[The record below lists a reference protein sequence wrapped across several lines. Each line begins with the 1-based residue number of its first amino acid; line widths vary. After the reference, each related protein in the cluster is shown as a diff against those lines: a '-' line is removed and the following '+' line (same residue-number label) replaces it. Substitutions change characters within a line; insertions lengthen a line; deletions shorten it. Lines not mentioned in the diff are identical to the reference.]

1 MCGRYHLDEFWN
13 LNEMLERL
21 RLGVADI
28 HHDLFLGSK
37 EVFPRTFQ
45 PIIRLEDGAHVV
57 EKRRWGFHRTW
68 PDPAKPDKWIKR
80 ELINAVGATV
90 HKLPTFRKAY
100 KETRCL
106 IPMTA
111 WWEWPVLDGT
121 KTRVDISMKASSVF
135 LAAGLYEVSN
145 DNKTGEQ
152 VNTFTLVTTE
162 PNDFLGT
169 THDRAPLVLEPEDW
183 AKWLAGGDEA
193 SSVIHQHPDSNAFQW
208 VSSGDPQRN
217 DISD

>member
-100 KETRCL
+100 NC
-106 IPMTA
+106 M
-111 WWEWPVLDGT
+111 VG
-121 KTRVDISMKASSVF
+121 V
-135 LAAGLYEVSN
+135 AGARWYENPCGHLHEGKQCVPSCW
-145 DNKTGEQ
+145 
-152 VNTFTLVTTE
+152 TL
-162 PNDFLGT
+162 
-169 THDRAPLVLEPEDW
+169 
-183 AKWLAGGDEA
+183 
-193 SSVIHQHPDSNAFQW
+193 
-208 VSSGDPQRN
+208 
-217 DISD
+217 

>member
-28 HHDLFLGSK
+28 QHDLFLGSK

-45 PIIRLEDGAHVV
+45 PIIRLEDGEHIV

-90 HKLPTFRKAY
+90 HKLHDAISFTPLAKNSSRLNTIGTCPLRFARLSPVY
-100 KETRCL
+100 R
-106 IPMTA
+106 IHMTN
-111 WWEWPVLDGT
+111 DGH
-121 KTRVDISMKASSVF
+121 
-135 LAAGLYEVSN
+135 GL
-145 DNKTGEQ
+145 
-152 VNTFTLVTTE
+152 
-162 PNDFLGT
+162 
-169 THDRAPLVLEPEDW
+169 
-183 AKWLAGGDEA
+183 EA
-193 SSVIHQHPDSNAFQW
+193 
-208 VSSGDPQRN
+208 
-217 DISD
+217 